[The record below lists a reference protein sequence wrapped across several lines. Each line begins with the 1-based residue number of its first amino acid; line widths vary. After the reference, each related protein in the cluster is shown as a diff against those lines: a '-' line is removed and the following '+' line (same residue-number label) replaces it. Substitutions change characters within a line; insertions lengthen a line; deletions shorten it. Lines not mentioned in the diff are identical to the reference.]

1 MSTGRRSTKSTS
13 CPQES
18 SANQNKGYTRWALKW
33 AETHKETHLPT
44 IDFHGRTC
52 QFQGGEQ
59 KLTSQVVWMGETH
72 RRVQAIWHSYH
83 LHVQIS
89 PCSECP
95 DPCCKKGIRHDL
107 HESLRRK
114 VRTGQLFEEQTEKNN
129 QNQSWA
135 VNKTLVDRRGLHHYK
150 RHDHHVYQNESLFPN
165 YSLGVAP
172 STECGVTLSAFAIY
186 IWGLC

>member
-52 QFQGGEQ
+52 EFQGGEQ

-114 VRTGQLFEEQTEKNN
+114 VRTGQLFEEQTEKTT
-129 QNQSWA
+129 
-135 VNKTLVDRRGLHHYK
+135 KTSHEQWTKHWWIGVGYTTINGTIIMFIRMRASFQTTLWELRHLLNVGLH
-150 RHDHHVYQNESLFPN
+150 YQLLL
-165 YSLGVAP
+165 Y
-172 STECGVTLSAFAIY
+172 IY
-186 IWGLC
+186 ILSK